1 MEMICRS
8 ERICRNGRIAYFWKY
23 MVPEEFSDAAAAF
36 DKSMRELST
45 EEFEFPVRGEMIF
58 RDGLIFVVVKAGER
72 ALISES
78 FKI

>member
-8 ERICRNGRIAYFWKY
+8 ERVCRNGRIAFYWKY
-23 MVPEEFSDAAAAF
+23 MVPEEFSDAAEAF
-36 DKSMRELST
+36 DKSMRELSAQ
-45 EEFEFPVRGEMIF
+45 EFEFPVRGEMVF
-58 RDGLIFVVVKAGER
+58 RDGLIFVGVKAGNR